1 MSSRVY
7 ISFFRPRLIFEEA
20 GLNLFWLDFVQSP
33 VKIAITLHKLE
44 GVVQHFFPAPVRN
57 MPYVISACV
66 ASGQCPD
73 DMKGHIEA
81 GLCCRLALKWYLQ
94 YFFIACFTFRAGA
107 QSTGVCVGAHRG
119 LCERHRCRP
128 QRRGPQLLGGL
139 LQVRHSEGEDGGLFA
154 RAYVASTSRTRRP
167 RGDRGNGQALSA
179 GANLQHHGDK
189 DDVGEN
195 CSGSAWGEGFVRSMV
210 GECQSQPVRSKGE

>member
-81 GLCCRLALKWYLQ
+81 GLYCRLALKWYLQ

-128 QRRGPQLLGGL
+128 
-139 LQVRHSEGEDGGLFA
+139 
-154 RAYVASTSRTRRP
+154 
-167 RGDRGNGQALSA
+167 
-179 GANLQHHGDK
+179 
-189 DDVGEN
+189 
-195 CSGSAWGEGFVRSMV
+195 
-210 GECQSQPVRSKGE
+210 